1 MEVLQDTYREIKI
14 GRIPKDWRVLKFRE
28 VFGFIKTSSH
38 SKKEMVYSETD
49 SEIYNVHYGAIHTTY
64 KEQILDF
71 EKYDVPRI
79 TDDSKLPR
87 EDQFLIDG
95 DLVIVDASEDW
106 GGMGECVELKNTVGK
121 KVIGGLHTYAVRD
134 KVNAFA
140 RGFTGYIFKNT
151 IVRNKL
157 ASYANVSKVYGITKG
172 NISNIP
178 LVIPPL
184 PEQQKIAAI
193 LSTVDEQISTTEQII
208 EKSKELKKGLM
219 QKLFS
224 EGIGHTEFKDTKIG
238 RIPKDWDL
246 EKLNDNVLKVGSG
259 VTPKG
264 GSSVYL
270 KEGIPLI
277 RSQNVLYGKLQ
288 LNGVACIDVPQYKKM
303 KNSQLQENDV
313 LLNISGASIG
323 RSGVVSKNILPANV
337 NQHVCIIRTT
347 ERINASYLSSYL
359 ISNGGQNQIFR
370 LQAGGNRE
378 GLNFQH
384 IRSFKIPLPSV
395 SEQQKIATILSE
407 ADAKIEK
414 EQTQK
419 AKLDQLKKGLMQQL
433 LTGKK
438 RVKV

>member
-1 MEVLQDTYREIKI
+1 MEVLQETYKDTKI
-14 GRIPKDWRVLKFRE
+14 GRIPMDWELLSVEKCILKKKFSVGKLPKKDYFKEGRFPIIDQSKT
-28 VFGFIKTSSH
+28 FIIGYSSH
-38 SKKEMVYSETD
+38 SELLYNGNLPAIIYGDHTNHVKYINFPFICGADGVKIIQPLDELDNKFVYYSILYRKPQSEGYKRHFSILKEK
-49 SEIYNVHYGAIHTTY
+49 H
-64 KEQILDF
+64 L
-71 EKYDVPRI
+71 
-79 TDDSKLPR
+79 
-87 EDQFLIDG
+87 
-95 DLVIVDASEDW
+95 
-106 GGMGECVELKNTVGK
+106 C
-121 KVIGGLHTYAVRD
+121 
-134 KVNAFA
+134 
-140 RGFTGYIFKNT
+140 
-151 IVRNKL
+151 
-157 ASYANVSKVYGITKG
+157 
-172 NISNIP
+172 
-178 LVIPPL
+178 IPPL
-184 PEQQKIAAI
+184 PEQQKIVAI
-193 LSTVDEQISTTEQII
+193 LSTVDEQISTTDKII
-208 EKSKELKKGLM
+208 EKSKDLKKGLM

-246 EKLNDNVLKVGSG
+246 EKLNKNVLKVGSG

-288 LNGVACIDVPQYKKM
+288 LNGVACIDELQYKKM

-323 RSGVVSKNILPANV
+323 RSGVVFKNILPANV

-347 ERINASYLSSYL
+347 ERINASYLSTYL

-384 IRSFKIPLPSV
+384 IRSFKIPLPPV
-395 SEQQKIATILSE
+395 SEQQKIAAIFSE

-414 EQTQK
+414 EQNQK
-419 AKLDQLKKGLMQQL
+419 SQLKALKKGLMQQL

>member
-1 MEVLQDTYREIKI
+1 MEVLQETYKDTKI
-14 GRIPKDWRVLKFRE
+14 GRIPKDWELLSVEKCILKKKFSVGKLPKKDYFKEGR
-28 VFGFIKTSSH
+28 FPIIDQSKTFIIGYSSH
-38 SKKEMVYSETD
+38 SELLYNGNLPAIIYGDHTNHVKYISFPFICGADGVKIIQPLDELDNKFVYYSILYRKPQSEGYKRHFSILKEK
-49 SEIYNVHYGAIHTTY
+49 H
-64 KEQILDF
+64 L
-71 EKYDVPRI
+71 
-79 TDDSKLPR
+79 
-87 EDQFLIDG
+87 
-95 DLVIVDASEDW
+95 
-106 GGMGECVELKNTVGK
+106 C
-121 KVIGGLHTYAVRD
+121 
-134 KVNAFA
+134 
-140 RGFTGYIFKNT
+140 
-151 IVRNKL
+151 
-157 ASYANVSKVYGITKG
+157 
-172 NISNIP
+172 
-178 LVIPPL
+178 IPPL
-184 PEQQKIAAI
+184 PEQQKIVAI
-193 LSTVDEQISTTEQII
+193 LSTVDEQISTTDKII
-208 EKSKELKKGLM
+208 EKSKDLKKGLM

-246 EKLNDNVLKVGSG
+246 EKLNKNVLKVGSG

-270 KEGIPLI
+270 MEGIPLI

-288 LNGVACIDVPQYKKM
+288 LNGVACIDELQYKKM

-323 RSGVVSKNILPANV
+323 RSGVVFKNILPANV

-347 ERINASYLSSYL
+347 ERINASYLSTYL

-384 IRSFKIPLPSV
+384 IRSFKIPLPPV
-395 SEQQKIATILSE
+395 SEQQKIAAIFSE

-414 EQTQK
+414 EQNQK
-419 AKLDQLKKGLMQQL
+419 SQLKALKKGLMQQL

>member
-1 MEVLQDTYREIKI
+1 
-14 GRIPKDWRVLKFRE
+14 
-28 VFGFIKTSSH
+28 
-38 SKKEMVYSETD
+38 
-49 SEIYNVHYGAIHTTY
+49 
-64 KEQILDF
+64 
-71 EKYDVPRI
+71 
-79 TDDSKLPR
+79 
-87 EDQFLIDG
+87 
-95 DLVIVDASEDW
+95 
-106 GGMGECVELKNTVGK
+106 
-121 KVIGGLHTYAVRD
+121 
-134 KVNAFA
+134 
-140 RGFTGYIFKNT
+140 
-151 IVRNKL
+151 
-157 ASYANVSKVYGITKG
+157 
-172 NISNIP
+172 
-178 LVIPPL
+178 
-184 PEQQKIAAI
+184 
-193 LSTVDEQISTTEQII
+193 
-208 EKSKELKKGLM
+208 M

-246 EKLNDNVLKVGSG
+246 EKLNKNVLKVGSG

-270 KEGIPLI
+270 MEGIPLI

-288 LNGVACIDVPQYKKM
+288 LNGVACIDELQYKKM

-323 RSGVVSKNILPANV
+323 RSGVVFKNILPANV

-347 ERINASYLSSYL
+347 ERINASYLSTYL

-384 IRSFKIPLPSV
+384 IRSFKIPLPPV
-395 SEQQKIATILSE
+395 SEQQKIAAIFSE

-414 EQTQK
+414 EQNQK
-419 AKLDQLKKGLMQQL
+419 SQLKALKKGLMQQL

>member
-1 MEVLQDTYREIKI
+1 MEVLQETYKDTKI
-14 GRIPKDWRVLKFRE
+14 GRIPKDWELLSVEKCILKKKFSVGKLPKKDYFKEGR
-28 VFGFIKTSSH
+28 FPIIDQSKTFIIGYSSH
-38 SKKEMVYSETD
+38 SELLYNGNLPAIIYGDHTNHVKYISFPFICGADGVKIIQPLDELDNKFVYYSILYRKPQSEGYKRHFSILKEK
-49 SEIYNVHYGAIHTTY
+49 H
-64 KEQILDF
+64 L
-71 EKYDVPRI
+71 
-79 TDDSKLPR
+79 
-87 EDQFLIDG
+87 
-95 DLVIVDASEDW
+95 
-106 GGMGECVELKNTVGK
+106 C
-121 KVIGGLHTYAVRD
+121 
-134 KVNAFA
+134 
-140 RGFTGYIFKNT
+140 
-151 IVRNKL
+151 
-157 ASYANVSKVYGITKG
+157 
-172 NISNIP
+172 
-178 LVIPPL
+178 IPPL
-184 PEQQKIAAI
+184 PEQQKIVAI
-193 LSTVDEQISTTEQII
+193 LSTVDEQISTTDKII

-246 EKLNDNVLKVGSG
+246 EKLNKNVLKVGSG

-270 KEGIPLI
+270 MEGIPLI

-288 LNGVACIDVPQYKKM
+288 LNGVACIDELQYKKM

-323 RSGVVSKNILPANV
+323 RSGVVFKNILPANV

-347 ERINASYLSSYL
+347 ERINASYLSTYL

-384 IRSFKIPLPSV
+384 IRSFKIPLPPV
-395 SEQQKIATILSE
+395 SEQQKIAAIFSE

-414 EQTQK
+414 EQNQK
-419 AKLDQLKKGLMQQL
+419 SQLKALKKGLMQQL

>member
-1 MEVLQDTYREIKI
+1 MEVLQETYKDTKI
-14 GRIPKDWRVLKFRE
+14 GRSPKDWELLSVEKCILKKKFSVGKLPKKDYFKEGR
-28 VFGFIKTSSH
+28 FPIIDQSKTFIIGYSSH
-38 SKKEMVYSETD
+38 SELLYNGNLPAIIYGDHTNHVKYISFPFICGADGVKIIQPLDELDNKFVYYSILYRKPQSEGYKRHFSILKEK
-49 SEIYNVHYGAIHTTY
+49 H
-64 KEQILDF
+64 L
-71 EKYDVPRI
+71 
-79 TDDSKLPR
+79 
-87 EDQFLIDG
+87 
-95 DLVIVDASEDW
+95 
-106 GGMGECVELKNTVGK
+106 C
-121 KVIGGLHTYAVRD
+121 
-134 KVNAFA
+134 
-140 RGFTGYIFKNT
+140 
-151 IVRNKL
+151 
-157 ASYANVSKVYGITKG
+157 
-172 NISNIP
+172 
-178 LVIPPL
+178 IPPL
-184 PEQQKIAAI
+184 PEQQKIVAI
-193 LSTVDEQISTTEQII
+193 LSTVDEQISTTDKII
-208 EKSKELKKGLM
+208 EKSKDLKKGLM

-246 EKLNDNVLKVGSG
+246 EKLNKNVLKVGSG

-270 KEGIPLI
+270 MEGIPLI

-288 LNGVACIDVPQYKKM
+288 LNGVACIDELQYKKM

-323 RSGVVSKNILPANV
+323 RSGVVFKNILPANV

-347 ERINASYLSSYL
+347 ERINASYLSTYL

-384 IRSFKIPLPSV
+384 IRSFKIPLPPV
-395 SEQQKIATILSE
+395 SEQQKIAAIFSE

-414 EQTQK
+414 EQNQK
-419 AKLDQLKKGLMQQL
+419 SQLKALKKGLMQQL